1 VLTALAIAAPLLL
14 GAALFGLLS
23 YGLIRVRMGALV
35 LALLGAVGGGT
46 LAIGVWGLNH
56 TVPGIAVGLFA
67 GTAVALVV
75 TRRPRR

>member
-1 VLTALAIAAPLLL
+1 LL
-14 GAALFGLLS
+14 GRTRKGVEKDNVESIARNRKIFS
-23 YGLIRVRMGALV
+23 TR
-35 LALLGAVGGGT
+35 GGT